1 MVDLGWLED
10 RWLMSEFL
18 IQKSTLSFI
27 HHFKGLFGTNSNQL
41 SVGFLAQ
48 LVEHCTGIAVVI
60 GLNPV

>member
-1 MVDLGWLED
+1 
-10 RWLMSEFL
+10 MSEFL